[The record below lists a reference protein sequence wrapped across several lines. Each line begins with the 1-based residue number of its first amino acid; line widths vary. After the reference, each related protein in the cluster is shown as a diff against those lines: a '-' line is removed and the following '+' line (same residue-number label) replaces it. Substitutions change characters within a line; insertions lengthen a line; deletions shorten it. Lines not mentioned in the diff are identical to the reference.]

1 LGESELR
8 RAKNET
14 MFREVNERIVDVQDG
29 NELEVLC
36 ECGDPECIESL
47 RVTLAEYEA
56 IRADPT
62 AFVVVPGHENLDVD
76 HIQREQ
82 PAFLIVT
89 KQGVSGRV
97 RPRTRSARLK
107 LVASY
112 EAVMLAEGRR
122 RYRA

>member
-36 ECGDPECIESL
+36 ECGHPECIESV
-47 RVTLAEYEA
+47 RVRLAEYEA

-62 AFVVVPGHENLDVD
+62 AFVVVPGHESPDVD
-76 HIQREQ
+76 RVEREE
-82 PAFLIVT
+82 PKFLLVT
-89 KQGVSGRV
+89 KQGAAGRFA
-97 RPRTRSARLK
+97 REHDPR
-107 LVASY
+107 
-112 EAVMLAEGRR
+112 G
-122 RYRA
+122 